1 MINFWVF
8 GFLAFLMCIALGLII
23 ERAGKASLNTV
34 ARTYLTLLK
43 TEKLWVRFVVSFTL
57 VAIFVFVY
65 WLIFG

>member
-1 MINFWVF
+1 MNFIVF
-8 GFLAFLMCIALGLII
+8 GTIFLLIAFVIGNMA
-23 ERAGKASLNTV
+23 ERAGKASLDTV

-43 TEKLWVRFVVSFTL
+43 IEKLWVRFVVSFTL